1 MARKEEELRIEPPV
15 AEQPPRSVG
24 FLISQ
29 LGFFSSK
36 GFMEA
41 LEPVGS
47 IRASSSCMRF
57 VAASEGQS
65 QQALAERLGIPP
77 SRMVALVD
85 HLEEAGLV
93 ERRPDPE
100 DRRVRGL
107 HLTSKGRGVLEKAGK
122 IAIDYETRLCA
133 GINREERE
141 QLIDLLQKL
150 QESQTDLRGV
160 HPGMGEDRPMAK
172 LLVHLATG
180 PENPT
185 RGALALLVA
194 RTAAEEGH
202 DVQVFLAGDGVQYA
216 RPATASIVAGR
227 GHRQLRRALGGDRVR
242 RRSDL
247 PVRACRATL
256 AASSP
261 TRSPTAP
268 RWRRP
273 RSSSS
278 WPSGPTRRSRTSRP

>member
-1 MARKEEELRIEPPV
+1 MPGEKNEELRMDPPV
-15 AEQPPRSVG
+15 AEQAPRSVG

-41 LEPVGS
+41 LEPIG
-47 IRASSSCMRF
+47 IGPKEFLLMRF
-57 VAASEGQS
+57 VQATQGRS
-65 QQALAERLGIPP
+65 QQALAERLGVPA

-107 HLTSKGRGVLEKAGK
+107 YLTRKGRGALERAAK

-150 QESQTDLRGV
+150 QASQTHLKGV
-160 HPGMGEDRPMAK
+160 HPG
-172 LLVHLATG
+172 
-180 PENPT
+180 
-185 RGALALLVA
+185 
-194 RTAAEEGH
+194 
-202 DVQVFLAGDGVQYA
+202 
-216 RPATASIVAGR
+216 
-227 GHRQLRRALGGDRVR
+227 LGQERD
-242 RRSDL
+242 
-247 PVRACRATL
+247 
-256 AASSP
+256 
-261 TRSPTAP
+261 
-268 RWRRP
+268 
-273 RSSSS
+273 
-278 WPSGPTRRSRTSRP
+278 